1 MAYLGQWY
9 SDMGAEKTINDPARF
24 IVVKHI
30 TGAEDMICE
39 YPIISIHSFNSDY
52 TSAKD
57 LSLEVHAHMKALTP
71 KTSVVVN
78 GITYGVDHR
87 NVEEAPHEVDYDD
100 KNLRRFVAR
109 YELGL
114 RLQ

>member
-1 MAYLGQWY
+1 MSYLGQWY
-9 SDMGAEKTINDPARF
+9 TDMGAERTIDDPVPF
-24 IVVKHI
+24 VVVKRV
-30 TGAEDMICE
+30 TGGDDMISD
-39 YPIISIHSFNSDY
+39 YPLLSIHSFHTDY

-57 LSLEVHAHMKALTP
+57 LSLDVHKHMKDLTP

-78 GITYGVDHR
+78 GVTYGIDYR
-87 NVEEAPHEVDYDD
+87 CVEEAPHEVDYDD

-109 YELGL
+109 YELVL